1 MAHMS
6 HCNNVSKRL
15 LEEKK
20 FTNFGEIFET
30 KMSEKLKFS
39 SFDVVFG
46 FWEEK
51 KVLKKKVDAY
61 LP

>member
-1 MAHMS
+1 M
-6 HCNNVSKRL
+6 RL

-30 KMSEKLKFS
+30 KISEKLKFS

-51 KVLKKKVDAY
+51 KVFLKKKVDAY